1 MAMMKPNKLRWGEL
15 AEDEEIDLD
24 FLLPPPQVI
33 GPDSNGIKKVITYK
47 LNGEG
52 NMVKVTTTSL
62 VRKLATTRVLKRA
75 LERRSWAK
83 FGDAA
88 EEDDGA
94 RRTMVSTEE
103 IVLEKRRPLGSKA
116 EESSTPGDSLAQL
129 GKGAV
134 LMVCRTCGNK
144 GDHWTAKCPYKDL
157 APQPEGSTDRPGSS
171 DATAIPPV
179 TSSST
184 YVPPSKRLG
193 AERSTGTD
201 MRRRND
207 DNAVRVRNLSEDTCD
222 ADLKDLFGSFGPV
235 VRAHVVKD
243 YETGLSR
250 GYGFVNFVS
259 REDAQRAIN
268 NLNGYGYDNLILDVQ
283 WSAPRAN

>member
-1 MAMMKPNKLRWGEL
+1 MAMMKPNKIRWDEL
-15 AEDEEIDLD
+15 VEDEEIDLG

-52 NMVKVTTTSL
+52 KTVKVTTTSR
-62 VRKLATTRVLKRA
+62 VHKLATTRVVQIVDQSFVQGWPVVGFESDDEVASGAILRRRQGLVIRRVTIGWPCVLTRILHPNLK
-75 LERRSWAK
+75 
-83 FGDAA
+83 
-88 EEDDGA
+88 
-94 RRTMVSTEE
+94 V
-103 IVLEKRRPLGSKA
+103 KRIDPVH
-116 EESSTPGDSLAQL
+116 Q
-129 GKGAV
+129 
-134 LMVCRTCGNK
+134 M
-144 GDHWTAKCPYKDL
+144 
-157 APQPEGSTDRPGSS
+157 
-171 DATAIPPV
+171 PPRYLRN
-179 TSSST
+179 T

-201 MRRRND
+201 MRRNDD

-243 YETGLSR
+243 YKTGLSR
-250 GYGFVNFVS
+250 GYDFVNFVS

-268 NLNGYGYDNLILDVQ
+268 NLNGYGYDNIILDVQ
-283 WSAPRAN
+283 CPAPRAN

>member
-1 MAMMKPNKLRWGEL
+1 MAMMKPNKLRWDQL
-15 AEDEEIDLD
+15 AEDEEFDLGY
-24 FLLPPPQVI
+24 LLPPPQVI

-47 LNGEG
+47 LNEEG
-52 NMVKVTTTSL
+52 KTVKITTTSR
-62 VRKLATTRVLKRA
+62 VRKLATTRVVKRA

-103 IVLEKRRPLGSKA
+103 IVLEKHSPLGSKA
-116 EESSTPGDSLAQL
+116 EENKTAGDSLAQL

-134 LMVCRTCGNK
+134 LMVCRTCG
-144 GDHWTAKCPYKDL
+144 
-157 APQPEGSTDRPGSS
+157 STDRPGSS
-171 DATAIPPV
+171 DATAITSV
-179 TSSST
+179 TNDNT

-207 DNAVRVRNLSEDTCD
+207 DNAIWVENLSEDTCD
-222 ADLKDLFGSFGPV
+222 ADLKDLFGTLGPV
-235 VRAHVVKD
+235 LRAHVVKD
-243 YETGLSR
+243 YKTGLSR

-268 NLNGYGYDNLILDVQ
+268 NLNGYGYDNLILGVH